1 MNCISFKAGQ
11 AIQTLCQLII
21 LHASTHNQYTNMDV
35 GQHSLLCV
43 CVCVR
48 EGKCVCACV
57 CVHAHVCERKREK
70 ERERKLNQR
79 RTTEEE
85 EKRGRA
91 ICFVRACLWEEWNSL
106 CVYYQDQHQEECVC
120 VWHVCVC
127 AFYTNCTAPT
137 KQNVAQKE

>member
-11 AIQTLCQLII
+11 AIQTLYQLII
-21 LHASTHNQYTNMDV
+21 PHASTHNQFTNMDV

-70 ERERKLNQR
+70 ERE
-79 RTTEEE
+79 EIEP
-85 EKRGRA
+85 EK
-91 ICFVRACLWEEWNSL
+91 N
-106 CVYYQDQHQEECVC
+106 Y
-120 VWHVCVC
+120 
-127 AFYTNCTAPT
+127 
-137 KQNVAQKE
+137 

>member
-48 EGKCVCACV
+48 EGKCVCVCV
-57 CVHAHVCERKREK
+57 CVCARAHVCVRKREK

-91 ICFVRACLWEEWNSL
+91 ICFVRACL
-106 CVYYQDQHQEECVC
+106 
-120 VWHVCVC
+120 
-127 AFYTNCTAPT
+127 
-137 KQNVAQKE
+137 